1 MKRKVMSVLMMF
13 VLILSLYGVQT
24 NAAADV
30 CKISLSPKSSSVEP
44 EKTVDIELKMSNI
57 TDADGLAAYSAKIN
71 FDTNVFTYSKIT
83 GYGEWETPTYN
94 EGNIVATVASGNGQ
108 TTNQTFAILT
118 LKVNSGVVDGNYKV
132 SLSNIT
138 VSNGVDTLTCSPA
151 EVSVKVAKKANTSQ
165 NNNTSG
171 NNNTSRNDNTSGNNN
186 TSRNDNTS
194 RDNNTSVNNNTSR
207 DNNTSVNNNTSKNNT
222 ITNRNTTSINAS
234 ANDTTSPNKIPF
246 AGLEKMIFPGI
257 VIITIVGIVSYF
269 RYKKYNIK

>member
-13 VLILSLYGVQT
+13 VLILSLYGVET

-71 FDTNVFTYSKIT
+71 FDTNVFTYSKIA

-151 EVSVKVAKKANTSQ
+151 EVSVKVAKKANTS
-165 NNNTSG
+165 G
-171 NNNTSRNDNTSGNNN
+171 NNNTSRDDNTSENNN

-194 RDNNTSVNNNTSR
+194 RDNNTSVNNNTSGNNSTSR
-207 DNNTSVNNNTSKNNT
+207 DNNTSKNNT